1 MTPIYDSGAPR
12 VHRHFKS
19 FVIDV
24 IDKNP
29 MEVKQK
35 IKKWYYFPLEM
46 LITLFFRV
54 SFILRAVL
62 SITSMTKT
70 LKRPCIK
77 GLGLS

>member
-1 MTPIYDSGAPR
+1 MTPIYDSGAPS

-35 IKKWYYFPLEM
+35 FKKRYYFPLEM

-70 LKRPCIK
+70 LKLPCIN
-77 GLGLS
+77 GLMLS